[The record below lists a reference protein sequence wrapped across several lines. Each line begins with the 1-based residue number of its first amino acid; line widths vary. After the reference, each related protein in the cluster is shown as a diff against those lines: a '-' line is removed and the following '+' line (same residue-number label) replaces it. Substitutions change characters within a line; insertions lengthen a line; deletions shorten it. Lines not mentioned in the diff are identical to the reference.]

1 MVKNQTIVEKI
12 TEIVKKRKKM
22 TRYLMSLVL
31 QDKLKKMNVKFDNQ
45 TQEVYYI
52 ITIYYIYQVQIRMKR
67 LIILYQTNIGR
78 PNIKKE
84 NLI

>member
-12 TEIVKKRKKM
+12 TEIVKKRKKT

>member
-52 ITIYYIYQVQIRMKR
+52 ITIYYIY
-67 LIILYQTNIGR
+67 
-78 PNIKKE
+78 
-84 NLI
+84 

>member
-12 TEIVKKRKKM
+12 TEIVKKRKKT

-52 ITIYYIYQVQIRMKR
+52 ITIYYIY
-67 LIILYQTNIGR
+67 
-78 PNIKKE
+78 
-84 NLI
+84 